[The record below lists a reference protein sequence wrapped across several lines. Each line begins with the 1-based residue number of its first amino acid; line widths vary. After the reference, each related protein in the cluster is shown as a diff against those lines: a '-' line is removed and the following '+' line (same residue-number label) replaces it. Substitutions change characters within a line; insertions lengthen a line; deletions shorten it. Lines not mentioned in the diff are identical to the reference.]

1 MSSPPMAVVYVPV
14 VQAFPVF
21 AGVHQ
26 IQTPPEWGKE
36 IDPALWGIINASNV
50 YTVRQHLK
58 LLPKKCCMCPPCAP
72 QTATYSLYAGPAA
85 DSQHELMRFDEVS
98 DDWNRCCCRPYH
110 SFKLEARQHIPMPGE
125 DVNRSDYSFL
135 SSQVANDWDRF
146 RANPVSRDTYLSDLY
161 AAQPVLFTIQRND
174 GVRCCYKCPCKLLSC
189 PVLCSFCQDGVHVYA
204 GTTPNHPED
213 PKKELG
219 RPYGLPQELAHK
231 LMGSVEQPIFGGCC
245 IPFQALRDGPDV
257 NEPFGKTTGPCFFG
271 GWSEMCCD
279 FAFNVSRFTSDRNSA
294 DLAKITKRAPVT
306 ASQAAATLCC
316 NGDADVYSLEYNPQ
330 GNMTPQQKVVGI
342 SSLLLIDAMY
352 FDGQMKKWD
361 IKDEVLVRRQFDRAS
376 NSCRNCQLTSPFFYS
391 LLVLL
396 LLLLFCAGTA
406 RPLPDLHSPQG
417 RIKMS
422 RGEERRKERRG
433 EEWRG
438 EKRRE
443 KRREERRVDA
453 EKKRKIII

>member
-1 MSSPPMAVVYVPV
+1 MSAPGQPPMAVVYIPV

-36 IDPALWGIINASNV
+36 NSHIDPALWGIINASNV

-85 DSQHELMRFDEVS
+85 DSQHEVMRFDEVS

-146 RANPVSRDTYLSDLY
+146 RANPVSRATYLNELY

-306 ASQAAATLCC
+306 ASQAAATFCC
-316 NGDADVYSLEYNPQ
+316 NGEADVYSLEYNPQ

-361 IKDEVLVRRQFDRAS
+361 IQDEVLVRANLIVPRTQKAEFFWS
-376 NSCRNCQLTSPFFYS
+376 LTHS
-391 LLVLL
+391 LF
-396 LLLLFCAGTA
+396 LLF
-406 RPLPDLHSPQG
+406 PIHH
-417 RIKMS
+417 
-422 RGEERRKERRG
+422 
-433 EEWRG
+433 
-438 EKRRE
+438 
-443 KRREERRVDA
+443 
-453 EKKRKIII
+453 